1 MLSDEEAIDNVNPF
15 VMHDFSLPGGVRQTG
30 SFEDFSEMR
39 SEPGIGEPTRS
50 VYCDYGLCAESTSA
64 CSYLDH
70 YTHAVTLIW
79 GIRGTIE
86 VSLTEFVSVSR
97 TIQRFLS
104 LGRSLSHSSFFRLY
118 ITQDVKK
125 VLKPRCIKGLLYEVR

>member
-64 CSYLDH
+64 CSLSRPLHPRRNIDVGFTQNKRSIVDRVRVGVANNPTFSIIGAFIIAFFIFSIIY
-70 YTHAVTLIW
+70 YT
-79 GIRGTIE
+79 R
-86 VSLTEFVSVSR
+86 R
-97 TIQRFLS
+97 
-104 LGRSLSHSSFFRLY
+104 
-118 ITQDVKK
+118 
-125 VLKPRCIKGLLYEVR
+125 

>member
-30 SFEDFSEMR
+30 SFEDFSEIR

-64 CSYLDH
+64 CSLSRPLHPRRNIDMG
-70 YTHAVTLIW
+70 YTRNDRSIVDRVRVGVANNPTFSII
-79 GIRGTIE
+79 GAFIIA
-86 VSLTEFVSVSR
+86 FF
-97 TIQRFLS
+97 ILS
-104 LGRSLSHSSFFRLY
+104 ILY
-118 ITQDVKK
+118 YA
-125 VLKPRCIKGLLYEVR
+125 RR